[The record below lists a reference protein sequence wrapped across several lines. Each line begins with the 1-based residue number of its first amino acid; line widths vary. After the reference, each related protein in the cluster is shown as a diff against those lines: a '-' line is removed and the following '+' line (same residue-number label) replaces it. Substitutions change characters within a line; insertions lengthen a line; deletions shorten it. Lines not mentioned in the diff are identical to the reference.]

1 MSVQDA
7 TTFLK
12 KFKEDEDLRKKVA
25 AAASAEDKQ
34 AIVKDLGLHFTK
46 SEMQQAE
53 QAGGSVLSDA
63 DLEKVAGG
71 GGAATAVAVAASI
84 AAAFA

>member
-1 MSVQDA
+1 MSVEDA

-12 KFKEDEDLRKKVA
+12 KFKEDENLRKKVA
-25 AAASAEDKQ
+25 AASSVEAKQ
-34 AIVKDLGLHFTK
+34 AVVKELGLHFTK

-53 QAGGSVLSDA
+53 KAGGGELSDA

-71 GGAATAVAVAASI
+71 KIAADVAVAVAVAA
-84 AAAFA
+84 AFA